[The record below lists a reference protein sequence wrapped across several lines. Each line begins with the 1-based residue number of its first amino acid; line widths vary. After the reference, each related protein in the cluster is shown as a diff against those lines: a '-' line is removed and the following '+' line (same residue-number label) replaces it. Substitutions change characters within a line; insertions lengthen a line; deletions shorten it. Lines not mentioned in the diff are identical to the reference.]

1 MILINISA
9 HKPSSGILFILLWL
23 NGLRIWH
30 YYKLQHRMQMWLGSG
45 IAVAVAQ
52 AGSCISNSVPR
63 LGTSICCRCGPKK
76 EKKKKEFD
84 LKLDLTSIQINLA
97 IFEKLENM
105 VCSVLNHGLLCQGI
119 TQQQQD
125 HMNTYKWVMHKV
137 VSELIK

>member
-1 MILINISA
+1 MLWRWHRLAAAFPIQSLGWELPSA
-9 HKPSSGILFILLWL
+9 AG
-23 NGLRIWH
+23 
-30 YYKLQHRMQMWLGSG
+30 
-45 IAVAVAQ
+45 VALK
-52 AGSCISNSVPR
+52 R
-63 LGTSICCRCGPKK
+63 K
-76 EKKKKEFD
+76 KKKKEFD